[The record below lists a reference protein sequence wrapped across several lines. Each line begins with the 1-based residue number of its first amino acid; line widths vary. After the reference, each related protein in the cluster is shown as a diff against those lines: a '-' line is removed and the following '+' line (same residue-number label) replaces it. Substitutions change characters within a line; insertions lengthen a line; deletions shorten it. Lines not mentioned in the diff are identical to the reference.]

1 MKALDQ
7 LIKTALLGTSR
18 AAVESI
24 DWPQPVGEQLQKLA
38 KEDAESLLLQGA
50 ALLFSFQEGGQQFP
64 QSSATI
70 QVAPEEQKVY
80 CSKLASQLLQR
91 IVEGKSTDLVQHW
104 LEACVASQQIVHPQH
119 LPALL
124 NLGKQHARLRQS
136 IQTVMGERGKW
147 LDRMNS
153 DWAYVLSTDE
163 QIWEEGKPE
172 ERKYLLEN
180 LRRKDPRA
188 ALSLLQSSWKSESA
202 DLRAEFLTL
211 LEIRLSTE
219 DLTFLEE
226 ALLDK
231 SKKVK
236 STALNLL
243 LLQKDSFI
251 VQKIFHAAS
260 AMLEV
265 KKSKSLFGLK
275 GPAIAFSP
283 SPMNYQL
290 AEYGVNLE
298 SLDKNFTN
306 EEYYT
311 YELIEVI
318 NPAHWESHF
327 QMEASDIVQAFQ
339 KDDTLTKF
347 IPALME
353 ASVLHRNSQWV
364 STFAAYLQKN
374 KITLPKDKQY
384 LSQEIIKVLSKE
396 ERMRY
401 FPAPWSGL
409 SLLDYLRICDFHW
422 TADFSRKAL
431 QQLARQYMESGINPY
446 ERDKM
451 AALHMY
457 LHPDILKEKN
467 SFLPPDQERKA
478 SWREAIEL
486 LFGALELRTSI
497 HQAFK
502 N

>member
-18 AAVESI
+18 ASADSI
-24 DWPQPVGEQLQKLA
+24 DWPQPVREQLQKLT
-38 KEDAESLLLQGA
+38 KEDAESFLLQSA
-50 ALLFSFQEGGQQFP
+50 ALLFSFQESGQIFP
-64 QSSATI
+64 QSSVTVNA
-70 QVAPEEQKVY
+70 APEEQQVY
-80 CSKLASQLLQR
+80 CSKPASQLLQR
-91 IVEGKSTDLVQHW
+91 ILQDKSTDLVQHW
-104 LEACVASQQIVHPQH
+104 LEACRVSQLIAHPQH
-119 LPALL
+119 LPSLL
-124 NLGKQHARLRQS
+124 NLGKNQVPLRQA
-136 IQTVMGERGKW
+136 IQAVMGERGKW
-147 LDRMNS
+147 LAQMNPE
-153 DWAYVLSTDE
+153 WAYVLSTDE
-163 QIWEEGKPE
+163 KIWEEGKAE
-172 ERKYLLEN
+172 ERKYLLQN
-180 LRRKDPRA
+180 LRKKDPQA

-211 LEIRLSTE
+211 LEINLRAD
-219 DLTFLEE
+219 DLPFLEE

-265 KKSKSLFGLK
+265 KKGKSFFGLK
-275 GPAIAFSP
+275 GPNLAFVPASMD
-283 SPMNYQL
+283 SQL

-311 YELIEVI
+311 YELMEVI
-318 NPAHWESHF
+318 NPAFWESHF
-327 QMEASDIVQAFQ
+327 QMEASAIVQAFQ
-339 KDDTLTKF
+339 KEEKLTKF

-353 ASVLHRNSQWV
+353 ASVLHRNSPWA
-364 STFAAYLQKN
+364 SIFAEHLQKN
-374 KITLPKDKQY
+374 KIALSKDKQY
-384 LSQEIIKVLSKE
+384 LVQEVIKALDEKE
-396 ERMRY
+396 KIRY
-401 FPAPWSGL
+401 FPAPWAAL
-409 SLLDYLRICDFHW
+409 SLLDYLRLCDFTW

-431 QQLARQYMESGINPY
+431 QQLYRQYMESGINPY

-457 LHPDILKEKN
+457 LHPEILKEKN

-478 SWREAIEL
+478 SWREAVEL

-497 HQAFK
+497 HRAFNK
-502 N
+502 